1 MNSFSNISQVTFNRA
16 REFPLYFLLH
26 FSSGENLISIQLAAW
41 GKKKKKHAEVSVEI
55 LVRIVERSYLQF
67 KLNTSFLV
75 VFKIA
80 IKILLAK
87 TKEISY

>member
-1 MNSFSNISQVTFNRA
+1 M
-16 REFPLYFLLH
+16 
-26 FSSGENLISIQLAAW
+26 GK
-41 GKKKKKHAEVSVEI
+41 KKKKKHAEVSVEI